1 MVKTIKED
9 MWTFRLNMLNYRLL
23 ERAVNQR

>member
-9 MWTFRLNMLNYRLL
+9 MWTFRLTMLNYRLL